1 MNSLK
6 YSRFP
11 VPPKNIKK
19 ILMIYTKKI
28 VKNIVLAL
36 SSALPFALHS
46 AENSEYNMPIG
57 VTEVS
62 QSIFGLHMLIFWIC
76 VVIGV
81 IVFGIMFWSMWKYR
95 KSKGAVA
102 ADFDDNFWLEIGWT
116 VAATA
121 VLIWMAVPST
131 QVMVQAYDDAEGEI
145 NILVTGHQWKWHYE
159 YMEDEVSFFSNLSTS
174 QEQIDNK
181 VPKGEFYLSEVDE
194 PLVIPT
200 NTRVR
205 FLITGNDVI
214 HSWWVPDFAVKQD
227 AIPGF
232 INTAWTNVPK
242 PGIYRGACTELC
254 GIKHAFM
261 PVVVRAVER
270 EAYDAFIA
278 EKVAL
283 AEAERMLTSKE
294 WTKEELME
302 RGESF
307 YAVNCVACHQANGK
321 GIPPVFPAL
330 EGSEV
335 ALNDSD
341 KHIEILMEGIQG
353 SAMAAFGDSYSEVD
367 IASVITY
374 TRQAWS
380 NGENGDGVIVTPKD
394 IVEYKKRIDL

>member
-1 MNSLK
+1 MTYIRKL
-6 YSRFP
+6 
-11 VPPKNIKK
+11 V
-19 ILMIYTKKI
+19 TK
-28 VKNIVLAL
+28 LAL
-36 SSALPFALHS
+36 ASSSVIPLSVYS
-46 AENSEYNMPIG
+46 AENSDYNMPVG

-102 ADFDDNFWLEIGWT
+102 ADFDDHFWLEIGWT

-121 VLIWMAVPST
+121 VLVWMAVPST
-131 QVMVQAYDDAEGEI
+131 QVMVKAYDDAEGEI

-174 QEQIDNK
+174 QEEIDNK
-181 VPKGEFYLSEVDE
+181 VPKGEFYLTEVDE
-194 PLVIPT
+194 PLVIPI

-270 EAYDAFIA
+270 ETYDAFIA

-302 RGESF
+302 RGEKF
-307 YAVNCVACHQANGK
+307 YVTNCVACHQANGK

-330 EGSEV
+330 EGSQV
-335 ALNDSD
+335 ALNDSG

-367 IASVITY
+367 IASVVTY

>member
-1 MNSLK
+1 MTYIRKLVTK
-6 YSRFP
+6 LAVTTYSVIP
-11 VPPKNIKK
+11 AVV
-19 ILMIYTKKI
+19 Y
-28 VKNIVLAL
+28 
-36 SSALPFALHS
+36 S
-46 AENSEYNMPIG
+46 AENSDYNMPIG

-102 ADFDDNFWLEIGWT
+102 ADFDDHFWLEIGWT

-131 QVMVQAYDDAEGEI
+131 QVMVKAYDDAEGEI

-335 ALNDSD
+335 ALSDSD